1 MDALARS
8 KNKNRDSH
16 VAFGLPKKVGIIYSD
31 VKREYFPTEA
41 QYITEKDSE
50 SDAKNT
56 ATYLSNL
63 GVKTFLYPG
72 DSSLPKK
79 LKEDRPDMVF
89 NLVDSVKGNEY
100 LSSIIP
106 GILELLEIPYTGS
119 GILGL
124 SLDHNKFL
132 VKKLLQQI
140 GVPVPNYQLFNTPE
154 DLMDSSLRFP
164 LISKLNEI
172 HGGVE
177 ITQDA
182 VSETEKDLRLRLK
195 YLIKTYDQPILVEEF
210 IGGKEITALLLEG
223 FIKKV
228 YLAEK
233 IFTKEE
239 QKYTFVTFEDLWASD
254 EYTTFHY
261 QKYEDSLL
269 NVYVKRAFSILRMAD
284 YGKFDVRVDSSGRYF
299 FLDAN
304 CNPAFG
310 PKETSTALS
319 TILDMSGLT
328 FYDILK
334 RLMYNTMRD
343 AQGF

>member
-1 MDALARS
+1 MTS
-8 KNKNRDSH
+8 N
-16 VAFGLPKKVGIIYSD
+16 LPKKEIPNQFKLPNKIGIIYSD
-31 VKREYFPTEA
+31 VKREYFPTES
-41 QYITEKDSE
+41 QYLTEKDAQE
-50 SDAKNT
+50 DAEAIAKYT
-56 ATYLSNL
+56 KNL
-63 GVKTFLYPG
+63 GIKTYLYPG
-72 DSSLPKK
+72 NAELPKS
-79 LKEDRPDMVF
+79 LKEDRPNMVF

-100 LSSIIP
+100 LSSTIP
-106 GILELLEIPYTGS
+106 GILELLEIPYTGA

-140 GVPVPNYQLFNTPE
+140 GVPVPHYQLFNTPD
-154 DLMDSSLRFP
+154 DLLDSSLRFP

-177 ITQDA
+177 ITQEA
-182 VSETEKDLRLRLK
+182 VTENEKDLRSRLK
-195 YLIKTYDQPILVEEF
+195 FLIKTYEQPILVEEF
-210 IGGKEITALLLEG
+210 IVGKELTAILLEG
-223 FIKKV
+223 SNKKV

-239 QKYTFVTFEDLWASD
+239 QKYTFVTFEDVWQPGYDS
-254 EYTTFHY
+254 FHY
-261 QKYEDSLL
+261 QRYEDTLL
-269 NVYVKRAFSILRMAD
+269 SVYVKRAFSILRMAD

-299 FLDAN
+299 FLDSN

-310 PKETSTALS
+310 PKEVETAIS
-319 TILDMSGLT
+319 VILDMYGIT

-343 AQGF
+343 TDSPDSTV